1 VADEEEDSRPRRIA
15 ARVALVMPHDGFD
28 SGMKIEFVQQMF
40 DVHLDSPD
48 ADIELSG
55 NLLVA

>member
-48 ADIELSG
+48 ADI
-55 NLLVA
+55 